1 MAYDLPHSVS
11 ETGGRSQLHL
21 CMRTNA
27 FRTFFGCR
35 QWQMI
40 IVGID
45 IGLVNLGICKIKVH
59 KLGKYECLM
68 ADLVDTTHFK
78 CDRQTCQL
86 RHEACHV
93 DWVSHLLQSYKEDF
107 DKAEI
112 VCIERQPPGGH
123 AASEQLLFAALREKA
138 VLIHP
143 RSFIAWM
150 CIGSLDYEFRKV
162 AVVNHARRVFAAD
175 PIAQVAL
182 GKGRAHDIAD
192 ALLQSVFHVETRLKT
207 RFPKPVPRIQ
217 AAAFEHMESFR
228 NVGKRKRRE

>member
-1 MAYDLPHSVS
+1 
-11 ETGGRSQLHL
+11 
-21 CMRTNA
+21 
-27 FRTFFGCR
+27 
-35 QWQMI
+35 MI

-150 CIGSLDYEFRKV
+150 CIV
-162 AVVNHARRVFAAD
+162 AWTTSFA
-175 PIAQVAL
+175 
-182 GKGRAHDIAD
+182 K
-192 ALLQSVFHVETRLKT
+192 LQSSTMLAGCLPQTRLRKLHWGKKERT
-207 RFPKPVPRIQ
+207 TSQMRCCNQFSMSKPD
-217 AAAFEHMESFR
+217 
-228 NVGKRKRRE
+228 